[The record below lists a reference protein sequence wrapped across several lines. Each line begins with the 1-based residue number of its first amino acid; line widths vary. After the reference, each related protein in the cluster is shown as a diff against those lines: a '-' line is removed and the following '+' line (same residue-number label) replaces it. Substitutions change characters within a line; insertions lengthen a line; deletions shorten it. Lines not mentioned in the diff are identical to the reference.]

1 MNILDDPK
9 KSKMLGELGALAEKI
24 ASGRAKEKDV
34 ARALQLEAAIPW
46 PQMNIRALSARSA
59 ILSEAEA
66 GIARIAKL
74 TKQLKKK
81 AGF

>member
-1 MNILDDPK
+1 
-9 KSKMLGELGALAEKI
+9 
-24 ASGRAKEKDV
+24 
-34 ARALQLEAAIPW
+34 
-46 PQMNIRALSARSA
+46 MNIRALSARSA